1 MAKGKSKPKILS
13 FNKNDTNDIFK
24 TAEAF
29 NRIGVEIAFRWA
41 ELKKDDRQDSIDS
54 MDLAVSATNILF
66 SLELYLKGINLALNG
81 SFSEKHSLLFHYEQ
95 LSAQYKKTIKEEFQ
109 KRGRESEKGF
119 PIIRRL
125 SFIARKI
132 PSYDPFKP
140 EITIEEF
147 LLAHNEGFVEWRYQF
162 DQRTGEDLYADFAM
176 MLCMTEALKWFI
188 NGQVLPRLDQK
199 S

>member
-1 MAKGKSKPKILS
+1 MAKGNSKPKILK
-13 FNKNDTNDIFK
+13 FDRNDTIDIFK

-29 NRIGVEIAFRWA
+29 NRIGLEIAFRWA

-54 MDLAVSATNILF
+54 MDLAVSATNILL

-81 SFSEKHSLLFHYEQ
+81 SFSEKHSLLLHYQQ
-95 LSAQYKKTIKEEFQ
+95 LSPQHRKAIKEEFQ
-109 KRGRESEKGF
+109 RRGREADKGF

-125 SFIARKI
+125 SFIARNT

-140 EITIEEF
+140 EISIGEF

-188 NGQVLPRLDQK
+188 NGQVLPGLDQK